1 MNPKD
6 LYKTTVCD
14 ESLPLTRWG
23 KAPLGGHA
31 GPLRRLMTPRCTR
44 APSTARARWLCR
56 GWDWCGPRK
65 SSWEKRG
72 RKKKKKGKHSGTYK
86 SLCWSCRLITQHQ
99 GCVSSYL
106 ISSLLTWLYLSSRL
120 LMPDCSRTWGLRFT
134 TEVWIRS
141 GASCLTWALLSSGVH
156 ITWTRHSTSN
166 SYSFE
171 TLSPTPTQLFL

>member
-1 MNPKD
+1 MWASEKF
-6 LYKTTVCD
+6 L
-14 ESLPLTRWG
+14 G
-23 KAPLGGHA
+23 K
-31 GPLRRLMTPRCTR
+31 
-44 APSTARARWLCR
+44 
-56 GWDWCGPRK
+56 K
-65 SSWEKRG
+65 VE
-72 RKKKKKGKHSGTYK
+72 KKKGKHSGTYK

-156 ITWTRHSTSN
+156 ITWTQHSTSN
-166 SYSFE
+166 SYSSETITNTTIFIEFAFE
-171 TLSPTPTQLFL
+171 LIRFACSMQTKKHRTSRSEKEQTHTAI